1 MLIELGDKRILLDP
15 WLVGDLVFGNLTWF
29 FKGSRPQPRPIPENI
44 DLIILSQGLEDIYLK
59 PDKVLSRLQSVADR
73 NSQKVGLEENQIYS
87 KVDCHPGGPRP
98 AKDKSSHRLA
108 IRDAPCNRIV
118 S

>member
-1 MLIELGDKRILLDP
+1 LFEKGLQ
-15 WLVGDLVFGNLTWF
+15 LVAVHGQQKL
-29 FKGSRPQPRPIPENI
+29 
-44 DLIILSQGLEDIYLK
+44 GLEKNKKDIYLK

-87 KVDCHPGGPRP
+87 KVDCHPDGPRP

-118 S
+118 SKKLYI